1 MSIAVRGGEPAS
13 PERLS
18 RFFEARV
25 GDPAGHGL
33 GLALVRELVEREG
46 GAVRVGTAV
55 DKSGERFEVELLLPR
70 R

>member
-1 MSIAVRGGEPAS
+1 M
-13 PERLS
+13 S